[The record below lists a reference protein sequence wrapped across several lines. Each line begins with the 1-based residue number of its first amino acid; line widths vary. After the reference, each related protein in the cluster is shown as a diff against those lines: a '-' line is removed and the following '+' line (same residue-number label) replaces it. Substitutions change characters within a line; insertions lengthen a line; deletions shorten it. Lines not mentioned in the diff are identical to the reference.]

1 MAKRYRA
8 LSCEVLA
15 RHLYHV
21 AARAPDVIDV
31 DLVDK
36 GLHSEPDVLR
46 AELQRR
52 LDAIPREKYDAVL
65 LGYGLCSNAVAGLV
79 CPVAP
84 MVVPRAHDCITLYLG
99 SADRYAAEFRANPGT
114 YWYTADYI
122 ERGGSNGDR
131 IALGASVD
139 DKEMDAVYHE
149 YVAKYGQDN
158 ADYLMEVMGAWRQH
172 YNRAAYIDTEGIV
185 LPDYTGEVQDLAARR
200 GWNFQR
206 MAGSLILVRD
216 LLEGRWDEERF
227 LIVPPGQTISPTYD
241 ACIARAVD
249 ADGASDDAA
258 TVRAATRA

>member
-1 MAKRYRA
+1 MGKRFKA

-15 RHLYHV
+15 RQLYHV
-21 AARAPDVIDV
+21 AALAPHVIDV
-31 DLVDK
+31 ELVDK

-52 LDAIPREKYDAVL
+52 LDAIPSGKYDAVL
-65 LGYGLCSNAVAGLV
+65 LGYGLCSNSVAGLV

-99 SADRYAAEFRANPGT
+99 SADRYATEFRANPGT

-122 ERGGSNGDR
+122 ERGSSSGDR

-139 DKEMDAVYHE
+139 DKEMSTVYQE

-172 YNRAAYIDTEGIV
+172 YSRAAYIDTDDIS
-185 LPDYTGEVQDLAARR
+185 LPDYTGEVRELAARR

-206 MAGSLILVRD
+206 VAGSLILVRD
-216 LLEGRWDEERF
+216 LLEGRWDDARF
-227 LIVPPGQTISPTYD
+227 LTVPPGQTISPTYD
-241 ACIARAVD
+241 ACIARAAA
-249 ADGASDDAA
+249 ADGSPGG
-258 TVRAATRA
+258 